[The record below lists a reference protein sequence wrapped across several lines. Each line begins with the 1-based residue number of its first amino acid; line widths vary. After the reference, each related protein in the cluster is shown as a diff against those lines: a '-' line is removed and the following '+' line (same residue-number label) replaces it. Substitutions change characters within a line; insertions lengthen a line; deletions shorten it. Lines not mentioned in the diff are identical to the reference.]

1 MRQTRF
7 QLGRLLGDWRFLLA
21 FGALF
26 GLLWWETVGNMPN
39 TFSYSAF
46 RRVHSQANLDDMALS
61 MGVDG
66 EYDRVEELWEAFV
79 DDPDTAQYYYL
90 CTLCNLFFSPLMVNT
105 LLAVWIIGYGIQ
117 GRSVSAMVL
126 RGGSRLGAF
135 LRLLLPYLLLALLLR
150 WGVAFLSLS
159 SFPIR
164 WIYIPPDYLLQ
175 TIRLWLLMT
184 ASDVCLT
191 GFVAF
196 AVGSFAAVGLNLCR
210 IPLLLMLG
218 PARRVLP
225 FAALSSKE
233 LWKPENTPASL
244 VPAAAVAAVLL
255 ALSLLGS
262 WLVFRKKELK

>member
-21 FGALF
+21 LGALF

-46 RRVHSQANLDDMALS
+46 RQVHSQASLDDMALS

-164 WIYIPPDYLLQ
+164 WIYIPPDYRRQ

-184 ASDVCLT
+184 ASDVCIT

-196 AVGSFAAVGLNLCR
+196 AVGPFAAVGLNLCR
-210 IPLLLMLG
+210 IPLLLILG

-233 LWKPENTPASL
+233 LWMPENTPASL
-244 VPAAAVAAVLL
+244 VPAAAVAAILL

-262 WLVFRKKELK
+262 WLIFRHKELR